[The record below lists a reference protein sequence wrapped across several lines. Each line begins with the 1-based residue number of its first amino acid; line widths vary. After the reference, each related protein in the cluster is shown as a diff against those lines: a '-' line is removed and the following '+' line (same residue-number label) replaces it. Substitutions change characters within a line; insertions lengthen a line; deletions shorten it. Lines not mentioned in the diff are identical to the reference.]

1 MLLLCWKGL
10 RNVGHGTVE
19 LLEDIERLA
28 LLARGRGIS
37 TIVIVLLFGGTTLQK
52 IPLIRLYEVFAYL
65 LSERQFDGTFRKEH
79 VLHHVFGIL
88 RFFGGKISDDV
99 IPKRC
104 R

>member
-52 IPLIRLYEVFAYL
+52 IPLIRLYEVIIMSAVRA
-65 LSERQFDGTFRKEH
+65 ERHFGRTF
-79 VLHHVFGIL
+79 G
-88 RFFGGKISDDV
+88 
-99 IPKRC
+99 
-104 R
+104 

>member
-1 MLLLCWKGL
+1 MLLLCWKGF
-10 RNVGHGTVE
+10 RNVGHGTIE

-65 LSERQFDGTFRKEH
+65 RASGNLTEH
-79 VLHHVFGIL
+79 FGKNTSSIM
-88 RFFGGKISDDV
+88 FSAF
-99 IPKRC
+99 
-104 R
+104 